1 MQHSQLNDIL
11 KIKEAVIRAKE
22 NGMALSEYTL
32 RRAIRSGQL
41 PCRIIGKTYLIS
53 WKNLVNWIT
62 CADGCD
68 NPIPSESFDKI
79 HLQN

>member
-1 MQHSQLNDIL
+1 MQEQKNTDVL
-11 KIKEAVIRAKE
+11 KIKDAVARAKE
-22 NGMALSEYTL
+22 NGMDISEYTL

-53 WKNLVNWIT
+53 WQNLLNWAT

-68 NPIPSESFDKI
+68 NPSSFAPPAVNCTKR
-79 HLQN
+79 